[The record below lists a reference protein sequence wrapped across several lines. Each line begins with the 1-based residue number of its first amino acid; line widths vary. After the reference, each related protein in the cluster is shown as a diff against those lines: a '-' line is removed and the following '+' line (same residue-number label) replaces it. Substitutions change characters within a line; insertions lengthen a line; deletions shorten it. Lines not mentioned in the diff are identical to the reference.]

1 VAPFHELARSFAS
14 GIARFAGQTRPQSGR
29 LTGGDRGPGLEPTLA
44 GPRPVTS
51 VQGDVA
57 LQLTEP
63 RSVPEFSVHLDEPR
77 EPKLQSPMEYLWG
90 WIRVPDSSG
99 SFDVRVNGERP
110 QFARIARTD
119 LAPECH
125 VGFLVCVDLVELAS
139 LGRATL
145 DGKVTVDFYMDD
157 APISSLSMS
166 VDSTATHQL
175 AGLIENRRA
184 KREFILANTT
194 RPLHVPNGCRALS
207 NLPAGW
213 PIDPA
218 IRSKSDAISSHGY
231 STDIHEFLSTLPK
244 DAMVLD
250 AGAGFRRHPH
260 KNVINMEIY
269 DYPSTDI
276 LSIGQDLPFR
286 DGVFDGIISVAVL
299 EHVDDPF
306 LCASE
311 LGRVLKPGGKIYCCI
326 PFLQAEHG
334 YPSHFFNCTRFG
346 IRRLFSSLNLDR
358 HYLEAANQP
367 IFTIHQIL
375 GHYAHGL
382 PCGIRE
388 RFLGM
393 TVEELIKEPPF
404 DRYVRN
410 DELIT
415 ALDPEERWKIAWGTT
430 AIFSKPAA

>member
-1 VAPFHELARSFAS
+1 MQPTESRS
-14 GIARFAGQTRPQSGR
+14 I
-29 LTGGDRGPGLEPTLA
+29 
-44 GPRPVTS
+44 
-51 VQGDVA
+51 
-57 LQLTEP
+57 
-63 RSVPEFSVHLDEPR
+63 PEFSLHLDEPR
-77 EPKLQSPMEYLWG
+77 EPKIQSPMEYLWG

-99 SFDVRVNGERP
+99 LFDVRVNGERP
-110 QFARIARTD
+110 QFARIKRPD
-119 LAPECH
+119 LTPEFH
-125 VGFLVCVDLVELAS
+125 VGFLVFVDLVELAS
-139 LGRATL
+139 LGQSTL
-145 DGKVTVDFYMDD
+145 DGGVTVDFYLDG
-157 APISSLSMS
+157 APISSLPMS
-166 VDSTATHQL
+166 VTPTATHQL
-175 AGLIENRRA
+175 AGLVEDRRA
-184 KREFILANTT
+184 KRDFILANTT
-194 RPLHVPNGCRALS
+194 RPLSVPDGCRALS
-207 NLPAGW
+207 NLPTGW

-218 IRSKSDAISSHGY
+218 IRSKTDAISSHGY
-231 STDIHEFLSTLPK
+231 GGDIHEFLSLLPN

-250 AGAGFRRHPH
+250 AGAGFRRHPF

-311 LGRVLKPGGKIYCCI
+311 LSRVLKPGGKIYCCI

-346 IRRLFSSLNLDR
+346 IRRLFSSLSLDR
-358 HYLEAANQP
+358 HYLEPANQP

-382 PCGIRE
+382 HGEIRE
-388 RFLGM
+388 RFLKM
-393 TVEELIKEPPF
+393 TVEELVKEPPF
-404 DRYVRN
+404 DRYLRN